1 MTDHS
6 TLTPLWQQAHFT
18 GITADSRQIQA
29 GYLFVAYRG
38 EQQDGR
44 DYIAQAIQR
53 GASGVIYQADG
64 FDWDSLG
71 TVGEQ
76 IAHQAVDNLR
86 AQVAHI
92 AAEFYQHPSRSMW
105 LIGVTGTNG
114 KTSCSHWIAQC
125 FAALKRPCALIGT
138 LGHGLL
144 HPASAD
150 HAGLAST
157 GNTTPDAIM
166 LQAWLADYLAQ
177 GAEVVSMEVSS
188 HGLAQH
194 RVDSVQFDVA
204 IFTNL
209 SRDHLDYH
217 GDMQSYAQA
226 KRRLFD
232 FPSLRCAIIN
242 IDDPYGREWAQQL
255 REQGK
260 PVLTYGIAHS
270 GDWVA
275 DIRVVNSEMSAQGM
289 YLQVITPHGEVELRA
304 QVVGQFNIYNL
315 LAVLSCLLI
324 SGVDLP
330 SASHVISTLQSV
342 PGRMQ
347 QFGGVGQP
355 LVVVDYAH
363 TPDALSQALQALR
376 GQCLGKLICVF
387 GCGGNR
393 DQGKRPQMGEIAD
406 QLADVVVIT
415 SDNPRD
421 EDPQSII
428 EQIAS
433 AVRPDKCHKIAA
445 REQAIQFAVT
455 SAQAS
460 DVVLVAGK
468 GHETYQ
474 EIAGVRHAYSDSHC
488 VTQALA
494 GWSA

>member
-1 MTDHS
+1 MAA
-6 TLTPLWQQAHFT
+6 LWQQAKFS
-18 GITADSRQIQA
+18 GITADSRQVQA
-29 GYLFVAYRG
+29 GNLFIAYPG
-38 EQQDGR
+38 EFQDGR
-44 DYIAQAIQR
+44 DYIAQAIER
-53 GASGVIYQADG
+53 GATGVVYEAVG
-64 FDWDSLG
+64 FAWDSLSAISKG
-71 TVGEQ
+71 VSQ
-76 IAHQAVDNLR
+76 QAVVNLR
-86 AQVAHI
+86 AQVADI
-92 AAEFYQHPSRSMW
+92 AAEFYQHPSRQMW

-125 FAALKRPCALIGT
+125 FAALNRPCALIGT

-144 HPASAD
+144 GSAEQTNND
-150 HAGLAST
+150 LVNS
-157 GNTTPDAIM
+157 GNTTPDAIL

-194 RVDSVQFDVA
+194 RVASVQFDVA

-217 GDMQSYAQA
+217 GSMQDYAA
-226 KRRLFD
+226 TKRQLFD
-232 FPSLRCAIIN
+232 CPSLRCSIIN
-242 IDDPYGREWAQQL
+242 IDDPYGRQFAQDL
-255 REQGK
+255 RAQGK
-260 PVLTYGIAHS
+260 PVLTYGIANS

-315 LAVLSCLLI
+315 LAVLACLLI

-330 SASHVISTLQSV
+330 AASHVISTLQSV

-347 QFGGVGQP
+347 QFGGAGQP

-376 GQCLGKLICVF
+376 VQCLGKLICVF

-393 DQGKRPQMGEIAD
+393 DQGKRPQMGAIAD
-406 QLADVVVIT
+406 QLADMVVIT

-421 EDPQSII
+421 EDPHTII

-433 AVRPDKCHKIAA
+433 AVRPDKRHIIQQ
-445 REQAIQFAVT
+445 REQAIQFAVA

-474 EIAGVRHAYSDSHC
+474 EIAGVRHAYSDSRC

>member
-1 MTDHS
+1 MAA
-6 TLTPLWQQAHFT
+6 LWQQAKFS
-18 GITADSRQIQA
+18 GITADSRQVQA
-29 GYLFVAYRG
+29 GNLFIAYPG
-38 EQQDGR
+38 EFQDGR
-44 DYIAQAIQR
+44 DYIAQAIER
-53 GASGVIYQADG
+53 GATGVVYEAVG
-64 FDWDSLG
+64 FAWDSLG
-71 TVGEQ
+71 AISKGVSQ
-76 IAHQAVDNLR
+76 QAVVNLR
-86 AQVAHI
+86 AQVADI
-92 AAEFYQHPSRSMW
+92 AAEFYQHPSRQMW

-125 FAALKRPCALIGT
+125 FAALNRPCALIGT

-144 HPASAD
+144 GSAEQTNND
-150 HAGLAST
+150 LVNS
-157 GNTTPDAIM
+157 GNTTPDAIL

-194 RVDSVQFDVA
+194 RVASVQFDVA

-217 GDMQSYAQA
+217 GSMQDYAA
-226 KRRLFD
+226 TKRQLFD
-232 FPSLRCAIIN
+232 CPSLRCSIIN
-242 IDDPYGREWAQQL
+242 IDDPYGRQFAQDL
-255 REQGK
+255 RAQGK
-260 PVLTYGIAHS
+260 PVLTYGIANS

-330 SASHVISTLQSV
+330 AASHVISTLQSV

-347 QFGGVGQP
+347 QFGGAGQP

-376 GQCLGKLICVF
+376 VQCLGKLICVF

-393 DQGKRPQMGEIAD
+393 DQGKRPQMGAIAD
-406 QLADVVVIT
+406 QLADMVVIT

-421 EDPQSII
+421 EDPHTII
-428 EQIAS
+428 EQITS
-433 AVRPDKCHKIAA
+433 AVRPDKRHIIQQ
-445 REQAIQFAVT
+445 REQAIQFAVA

-474 EIAGVRHAYSDSHC
+474 EIAGVRHAYSDSQC

>member
-1 MTDHS
+1 MAA
-6 TLTPLWQQAHFT
+6 LWQQAKFS
-18 GITADSRQIQA
+18 GITADSRQVQA
-29 GYLFVAYRG
+29 GNLFIAYPG
-38 EQQDGR
+38 EFQDGR
-44 DYIAQAIQR
+44 DYIAQAIER
-53 GASGVIYQADG
+53 GATGVVYEAVG
-64 FDWDSLG
+64 FAWDSLG
-71 TVGEQ
+71 AISKGVSQ
-76 IAHQAVDNLR
+76 QAVVNLR
-86 AQVAHI
+86 AQVADI
-92 AAEFYQHPSRSMW
+92 AAEFYQHPSRQMW

-125 FAALKRPCALIGT
+125 FAALNRPCALIGT

-144 HPASAD
+144 GSAEQTNND
-150 HAGLAST
+150 LVNS
-157 GNTTPDAIM
+157 GNTTPDAIL

-194 RVDSVQFDVA
+194 RVASVQFDVA

-217 GDMQSYAQA
+217 GSMQDYAA
-226 KRRLFD
+226 TKRQLFD
-232 FPSLRCAIIN
+232 CPSLRCSIIN
-242 IDDPYGREWAQQL
+242 IDDPYGRQFAQDL
-255 REQGK
+255 RAQGK
-260 PVLTYGIAHS
+260 PVLTYGIANS

-315 LAVLSCLLI
+315 LAVLACLLI

-330 SASHVISTLQSV
+330 AASHVISTLQSV

-347 QFGGVGQP
+347 QFGGAGQP

-376 GQCLGKLICVF
+376 VQCLGKLICVF

-393 DQGKRPQMGEIAD
+393 DQGKRPQMGAIAD
-406 QLADVVVIT
+406 QLADMVVIT

-421 EDPQSII
+421 EEPHTII

-433 AVRPDKCHKIAA
+433 AVRPDKRHIIQQ
-445 REQAIQFAVT
+445 REQAIQFAVA

-474 EIAGVRHAYSDSHC
+474 EIAGVRHAYSDSQC